1 MEAYREVAA
10 EGVVFVACDELM
22 EATWDLPGSHLDGSR
37 RGAARA
43 IRSERVSIAVGLI
56 PTEQGSPAHK
66 SDAEH
71 VFFGLAGELTF
82 RFAGEHYRLARG
94 DTLYVAAGVAYEYA
108 NPGTEMAEFL
118 DVVVRV
124 GAWPARAQPCDRPVD
139 QGVEER

>member
-1 MEAYREVAA
+1 METYREVAT
-10 EGVVFVACDELM
+10 EDVVFLACDDLM
-22 EATWDLPGSHLDGSR
+22 KPTWDFPGSHLEGYR
-37 RGAARA
+37 RGAARG

-56 PTEQGSPAHK
+56 PRDQGSPAHK

-82 RFAGEHYRLARG
+82 RFAGERYRLARG

-108 NPGTEMAEFL
+108 NPGAEIAEFL

-124 GAWPARAQPCDRPVD
+124 GGWPASAQPCERPGDPRVD
-139 QGVEER
+139 GR